1 MPEIKIPLS
10 VPSSKKSE
18 YKRNYNL
25 ATGGTGKLL
34 LIAGDQKV
42 EHLNDDFFGTG
53 ISKEDASPEHL
64 FKIAAGTKKALF
76 ATHLGLI
83 SQYGATYRHIPY
95 LVKLNG
101 KSNIGLNDEKNSSKC
116 WWKVDDIVNFKKQ
129 SGLNIVG
136 IGYTLYLGGKFEAE
150 MLAKAAKAI
159 YCAHENGLI
168 AVIWVYPRGKNVKE
182 EDIHTIA
189 GGAGMAACLD
199 ADFAKVKY
207 PYGSKNAKLT
217 AEKFL
222 EVTLAAGR
230 TKIICVGGNKRTAKE
245 MLSTTKDQMIISKT
259 SGLAIGRN
267 LHQRP
272 LAEAIKLANDI
283 SLVIHNTEAKRKTS
297 FLGIF

>member
-1 MPEIKIPLS
+1 MEIKIPLS
-10 VPSSKKSE
+10 VPASKKSE
-18 YKRNYNL
+18 YKHNYSL
-25 ATGGTGKLL
+25 ATGGTGHLM

-42 EHLNDDFFGTG
+42 EHLNDDFFGAG

-64 FKIAAGTKKALF
+64 FKIANATKGALF

-83 SQYGATYRHIPY
+83 SRYGSDYPHIPY

-101 KSNIGLNDEKNSSKC
+101 KSNIGLNEEKNSSKC
-116 WWKVDDIVNFKKQ
+116 WWKVEDVVNFKKQ
-129 SGLNIVG
+129 SGLKIVG

-150 MLAKAAKAI
+150 MLARVARAI
-159 YCAHENGLI
+159 YKAHENGLI
-168 AVIWVYPRGKNVKE
+168 AIIWVYPRGKNIKE

-207 PYGSKNAKLT
+207 PYGGKNNKLT
-217 AEKFL
+217 AEKFQ
-222 EVTLAAGR
+222 EVTSAAGR
-230 TKIICVGGNKRTAKE
+230 TKIICVGGDKRTAKE
-245 MLSTTKDQMIISKT
+245 MLTTTQEQLNIAKT

-272 LAEAIKLANDI
+272 LAEAIKLANDL
-283 SLVIHNTEAKRKTS
+283 SAVIHETKKKSHSN
-297 FLGIF
+297 FLGLF